1 MKDEKILA
9 NEKLSD
15 EELEQVSGGGITDT
29 IRDGM
34 QMYLRGILTLDQATD
49 HTVIAKTLHGMG
61 YSGYKQTGLLEDNI
75 YFDKSGKQLKGPDF
89 WQKFGEETGATIIKD
104 REATLTKGQ
113 LELAY
118 LKAW

>member
-34 QMYLRGILTLDQATD
+34 QMYLRGILRYDQVTD
-49 HTVIAKTLHGMG
+49 AAVITKTLHGMG
-61 YSGYKQTGLLEDNI
+61 YTGYKQTGLLEDNI
-75 YFDKSGKQLKGPDF
+75 YRDKSGNQLRGPEF
-89 WQKFGEETGATIIKD
+89 WDKFGEETGAKIIKE
-104 REATLTKGQ
+104 REATLTKGE
-113 LELAY
+113 LALAY